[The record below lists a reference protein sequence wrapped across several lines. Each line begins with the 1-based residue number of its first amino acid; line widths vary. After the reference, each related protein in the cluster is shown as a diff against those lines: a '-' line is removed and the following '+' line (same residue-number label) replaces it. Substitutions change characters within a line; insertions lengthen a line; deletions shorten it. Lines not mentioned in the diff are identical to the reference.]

1 MNFTSDV
8 TSQPEM
14 LRNHTD
20 DVLSTDRE
28 YVMQLFEYSSIRM
41 DEVVDNHCS
50 DFRQLGNNVEN
61 EEIYQLFN
69 IWHIC
74 RMKLEIGDS
83 MQLHK
88 KKILIQFFFS
98 NIIVI

>member
-1 MNFTSDV
+1 
-8 TSQPEM
+8 M

-28 YVMQLFEYSSIRM
+28 YLMQLFEHSSICM

-50 DFRQLGNNVEN
+50 DFRQPGNNVKN

-69 IWHIC
+69 ICHIC
-74 RMKLEIGDS
+74 RMKLEIGDIV
-83 MQLHK
+83 QLHK
-88 KKILIQFFFS
+88 KEILVQFFFS
-98 NIIVI
+98 SIIVI

>member
-28 YVMQLFEYSSIRM
+28 YVMQLFEHSSIRM

-50 DFRQLGNNVEN
+50 DFR
-61 EEIYQLFN
+61 
-69 IWHIC
+69 
-74 RMKLEIGDS
+74 
-83 MQLHK
+83 
-88 KKILIQFFFS
+88 
-98 NIIVI
+98 